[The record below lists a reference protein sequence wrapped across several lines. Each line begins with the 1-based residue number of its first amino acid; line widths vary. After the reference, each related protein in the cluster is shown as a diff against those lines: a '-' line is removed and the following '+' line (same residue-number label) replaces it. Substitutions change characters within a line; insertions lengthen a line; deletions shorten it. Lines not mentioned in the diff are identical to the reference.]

1 MIHKTALI
9 DPKAKLD
16 SSVEVGAYSIIGPN
30 VEIGKNTK
38 IQSHVS
44 IIGHTIIG
52 NDNRFFPFSS
62 INIPQDLKYNGEDTK
77 TIIGVI
83 YRHPINVVD
92 VIDNNSVQTR
102 IRCWSV
108 NPDRDIL
115 YVNRPYMIK
124 PQHND
129 TWGFSTR
136 GSLNRTWVMLG

>member
-16 SSVEVGAYSIIGPN
+16 SSVAWSISIIGPN

-62 INIPQDLKYNGEDTK
+62 INIPWILNTMEKILK
-77 TIIGVI
+77 
-83 YRHPINVVD
+83 
-92 VIDNNSVQTR
+92 
-102 IRCWSV
+102 
-108 NPDRDIL
+108 L
-115 YVNRPYMIK
+115 
-124 PQHND
+124 
-129 TWGFSTR
+129 
-136 GSLNRTWVMLG
+136 